1 MLFACLL
8 IGGPITGAHYNP
20 AVTVGVYISNKFW
33 KKDMGMFFVM
43 IAGQVVGATVGVMLA
58 WLSLYNGSGDSS
70 IVITSGGVPKNEV
83 NLLLPAQPGVTMSNA
98 YQIETICTFMFVMI
112 NLLVK
117 TGKTSPTNDGFLS
130 CLAVAFTLL
139 AMICVAGSK
148 SGACLNPAVAIAQTI
163 FEICQYGNQIPLRGN
178 YTYSP
183 AYFTSYLPMYI
194 LAPLTGAV
202 IAGLAHRG
210 HLIAYDR
217 MNNNDGNLNTSKL
230 IE

>member
-1 MLFACLL
+1 
-8 IGGPITGAHYNP
+8 
-20 AVTVGVYISNKFW
+20 
-33 KKDMGMFFVM
+33 
-43 IAGQVVGATVGVMLA
+43 
-58 WLSLYNGSGDSS
+58 
-70 IVITSGGVPKNEV
+70 
-83 NLLLPAQPGVTMSNA
+83 
-98 YQIETICTFMFVMI
+98 
-112 NLLVK
+112 
-117 TGKTSPTNDGFLS
+117 
-130 CLAVAFTLL
+130 
-139 AMICVAGSK
+139 MICVAGSK

-163 FEICQYGNQIPLRGN
+163 YEICQYGNEIPIAGTPTSP
-178 YTYSP
+178 YTYKP